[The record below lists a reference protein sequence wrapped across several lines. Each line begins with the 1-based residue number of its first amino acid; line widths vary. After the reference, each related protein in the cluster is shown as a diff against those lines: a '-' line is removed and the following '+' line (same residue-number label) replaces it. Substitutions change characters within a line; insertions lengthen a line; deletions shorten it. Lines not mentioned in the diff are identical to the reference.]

1 MLNLSFIATLAH
13 ALAGVSPTFFGQDIV
28 PGVNRNVQAGP
39 SRLNMVPS
47 NTAPALKIRSND
59 YVSSAKTRIK
69 RKPKEIARSPQP
81 DIPLDQIYPDLSK
94 HSLSESGTKGKGKS
108 GNKLSGMV
116 SSWNLSELINRSRMG
131 I

>member
-1 MLNLSFIATLAH
+1 MATLAH

-94 HSLSESGTKGKGKS
+94 HSLSESGTKGKKKS

-116 SSWNLSELINRSRMG
+116 SSCEFIRANQPF
-131 I
+131 